1 MHPERGPGRSG
12 PDLDQIAYL
21 VHQVKA
27 MAAAIRATPDPAG
40 ERISDPSLV
49 VHLAEDF
56 VPVEPYPERAAR
68 TGVVEGVRGDLA
80 GRENQ
85 VCDPVRAERG
95 AASVTFH
102 QPPNG
107 RQVRVVGQALGAGGR
122 GAQQPGTVRRGLPR

>member
-1 MHPERGPGRSG
+1 MHPDRGPGRSG
-12 PDLDQIAYL
+12 PDLDQIAHL

-80 GRENQ
+80 GREDQ
-85 VCDPVRAERG
+85 VRDPVRAERG
-95 AASVTFH
+95 TASVTFH
-102 QPPNG
+102 QPPDRG
-107 RQVRVVGQALGAGGR
+107 QVRVVGQALGAGGR
-122 GAQQPGTVRRGLPR
+122 WRQRKVTV